1 MKLKNA
7 KRIVIFMLAGA
18 IAFGGVGTVSAVKD
32 PITVEAATVKL
43 DYKNFVLRP
52 GWYIENKLKGAKAS
66 KVTWKSSNKK
76 VATVNKKGKITGV
89 KKGKATIIATYKK
102 KSYKCTI
109 KIVDDIGRDDFLS
122 QTKNGDKF
130 SLVDTN
136 EDSEWIEE
144 LEESCVYDNG
154 KFYYDVLNWTDEAG
168 AYYMAPYLRG
178 IDIGSTYKAVTNA
191 YGDCF
196 SIEYVKDGDVLSGYY
211 ANAKHTPVYCV
222 NANYTDGKFQFNRC
236 FYFDENNKVVFILT
250 WFAYE
255 YNS

>member
-1 MKLKNA
+1 MKRK
-7 KRIVIFMLAGA
+7 ILAFVMA
-18 IAFGGVGTVSAVKD
+18 VTLSLSAVEVIPQLND
-32 PITVEAATVKL
+32 TIVVEAATVKL

-122 QTKNGDKF
+122 QTKDGDKF

-136 EDSEWIEE
+136 ESSEWIEE
-144 LEESCVYDNG
+144 LGESCVYDNG

-196 SIEYVKDGDVLSGYY
+196 SIEYVKDGDVFSGFY
-211 ANAKHTPVYCV
+211 ADAEHTPVYCV

-236 FYFDENNKVVFILT
+236 FYFDENDKVVFILT
-250 WFAYE
+250 WFTYE